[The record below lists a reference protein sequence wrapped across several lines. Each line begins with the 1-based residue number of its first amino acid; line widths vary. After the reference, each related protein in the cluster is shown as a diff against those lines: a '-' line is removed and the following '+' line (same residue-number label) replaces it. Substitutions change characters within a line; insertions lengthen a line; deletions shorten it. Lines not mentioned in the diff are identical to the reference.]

1 MPTLVLLAPVSGPML
16 PLESVPDPVFAGK
29 LAGDGVAID
38 PVSSTLLAPCDA
50 EVLSVH
56 PSGHAVTLRAAGGV
70 ELILHIGLDTVT
82 LKGEGFS
89 PLRRGGDA
97 VRAGEPLIAFQADY
111 VAMHAP
117 SLLTEVIVATPDRVE
132 RLVKR
137 DGYVEAGRDTILEV
151 IFNGHGAPARAPD
164 ATAGERMTSHE
175 IRVRNPT
182 GLHARPAAILASTAR
197 RFDADVRLHRGVRE
211 ANARSVTA
219 IMGLEIGGGDR
230 IVLSTAGPDAR
241 AALDALVPLMEA
253 GLDAAD
259 AQADSAP
266 VESHGP
272 WWSDSARL
280 LRGVG
285 ASPGVASGWIVAVAP
300 QEMPTIHPTGT
311 PEEERGKLD
320 RALTQARQQLTA
332 LASGGGSAVQAGI
345 FRAHLELLD
354 DPDLVEFA
362 WELIAGG
369 TAAAAAWHRAFTRL
383 ADRLSGAK
391 NEMFAERAADLRD
404 VGRRVLRLITGMTGG
419 TPAYPEDAIVV
430 AQDLSPSET
439 AAFDRARVRGFC
451 TVSGGRTSHVAILAR
466 SLGIPA
472 VAGIDRNVLDLAPN
486 TRVVIDGTAGVLLVD
501 PSPADMALASAA
513 TERDHARR
521 MLAASMGRQ
530 PAVTLDGLQI
540 QVEANAGTVSDAV
553 DAAAA
558 GADGVGLLRSEFLFM
573 DRASAP
579 DEDEQYEAY
588 AAAVRAFGGASPV
601 TIRTLDVGGDKP
613 LAYLPLPREDNPFL
627 GIRGIRLAPLR
638 ADLLRTQLRAILRA
652 SRHGRVQVMFPMVT
666 TYDEWTSAK
675 RMLEEARQALGV
687 PPIPA
692 GIMVEVPAVALTADV
707 FAADVE
713 FFSIG
718 TNDLSQYTLAIDRS
732 HPTLAPQLDA
742 LHPAVLHLID
752 LTVRAARRHSRRVAV
767 CGALAGE
774 EDAVPVLL
782 GLGVEELSVSVPVVA
797 SIKERVRTLRAA
809 QCRALSAAA
818 LSAATAA
825 DVRALVRQ
833 S

>member
-1 MPTLVLLAPVSGPML
+1 MSTLVLLAPVSGPML

-50 EVLSVH
+50 EVVSVH
-56 PSGHAVTLRAAGGV
+56 PSGHAISLRTAGGV
-70 ELILHIGLDTVT
+70 ELILHIGLDTVSLQGQGFT
-82 LKGEGFS
+82 ALK
-89 PLRRGGDA
+89 RKGDA
-97 VRAGEPLIAFQADY
+97 VRAGEALIEFEADY
-111 VAMHAP
+111 IATRAP
-117 SLLTEVIVATPDRVE
+117 SLLTEVLVTTPERVG

-137 DGYVEAGRDTILEV
+137 DGYVEAGRDTILEIV
-151 IFNGHGAPARAPD
+151 VDGAGAAAPD
-164 ATAGERMTSHE
+164 VSASGERITSPE

-197 RFDADVRLHRGVRE
+197 RFNADVRLHRGAQE

-219 IMGLEIGGGDR
+219 IMALEIAGGDR
-230 IVLSTAGPDAR
+230 LVLSASGADAR
-241 AALDALVPLMEA
+241 AAIDALVPLMEA
-253 GLDAAD
+253 GLDAPE
-259 AQADSAP
+259 AQAAATP
-266 VESHGP
+266 AESHGA

-285 ASPGVASGWIVAVAP
+285 ASPGVATGRIVRAAA

-311 PEEERGKLD
+311 PEEERHKLD
-320 RALTQARQQLTA
+320 RALAQARQQLGA

-354 DPDLVEFA
+354 DPDLVEFT

-383 ADRLSGAK
+383 ADRLAGAK
-391 NEMFAERAADLRD
+391 NAMFAERAADLRD
-404 VGRRVLRLITGMTGG
+404 IGRRVLRLMTGMNGG
-419 TPAYPEDAIVV
+419 GPAYPEDAIVV

-439 AAFDRARVRGFC
+439 AAFDRQRVRGFC
-451 TVSGGRTSHVAILAR
+451 TVTGGRTSHVAILAR

-472 VAGIDRNVLDLAPN
+472 IAGIDAKVLELAPS
-486 TRVVIDGTAGVLLVD
+486 TRVVLDGTAGVLLID
-501 PSPADMALASAA
+501 PSAGDLALASAA
-513 TERDHARR
+513 TERDNARR
-521 MLAASMGRQ
+521 MLVASMARQ
-530 PAVTLDGLQI
+530 PAVTLDGLQ
-540 QVEANAGTVSDAV
+540 VEVAANAGTVSDAV

-558 GADGVGLLRSEFLFM
+558 GADGIGLLRSEFLFM
-573 DRASAP
+573 DRTSAP
-579 DEDEQYEAY
+579 GEDEQYEAY
-588 AAAVRAFGGASPV
+588 AAAVRAFAGASPV

-627 GIRGIRLAPLR
+627 GIRGIRIAPLR
-638 ADLLRTQLRAILRA
+638 ADLLQTQLRAILRA

-666 TYDEWTSAK
+666 TYDEWIAAK
-675 RMLEEARQALGV
+675 RMLEDLRQAVGV
-687 PPIPA
+687 PPVPA

-707 FAADVE
+707 FAADAE

-718 TNDLSQYTLAIDRS
+718 TNDLSQYTLAMDRS

-752 LTVRAARRHSRRVAV
+752 LTVRAARRHGRHVAV

-774 EDAVPVLL
+774 EEAVPILL

-809 QCRALSAAA
+809 QCRTLSAAA

-825 DVRALVRQ
+825 DVRMLVRQ